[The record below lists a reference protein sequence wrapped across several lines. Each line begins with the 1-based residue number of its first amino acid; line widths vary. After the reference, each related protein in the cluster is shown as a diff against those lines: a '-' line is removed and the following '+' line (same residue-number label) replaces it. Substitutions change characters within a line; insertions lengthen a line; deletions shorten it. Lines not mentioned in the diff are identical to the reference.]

1 MLMPRQG
8 DRVIVE
14 YRGKLDDGTVFA
26 STRDQGEPLEF
37 TIGAG
42 IMLPDFEMA
51 IMNLNPGESVSIHV
65 PAAQGYGMRDESL
78 VISMPVTS
86 LPNGEPLPVGAMLGI
101 QGPDGEVMRV
111 RVVEVNDDEVV
122 LDCNH
127 ELAGEALNFD
137 ITLVDVEDDDVMER
151 EKHAA
156 GCACGCDRLQESLK
170 AVK

>member
-1 MLMPRQG
+1 MPQQG
-8 DRVIVE
+8 DKVVVE
-14 YRGKLDDGTVFA
+14 YRGKLDDGTLFA
-26 STRDQGEPLEF
+26 STKDQGQPLEF

-51 IMNLNPGESVSIHV
+51 IMTLNPGDSISIHI
-65 PAAQGYGMRDESL
+65 PSAQAYGERDESL
-78 VISMPVTS
+78 VITMPLTS

-101 QGPDGEVMRV
+101 QGPDGDVMRV
-111 RVVEVNDDEVV
+111 RVVEVRDDEVV

-137 ITLVDVEDDDVMER
+137 ITLVDVLDEGDAVER

-156 GCACGCDRLQESLK
+156 GCTCGCDRLQESLS
-170 AVK
+170 ASA